1 MATKY
6 RNEDKS
12 KPNIIQTQ
20 SSTSLDKKLNK
31 AKQVRRDKDKMKNF
45 SVGIYD
51 IDSAFKNFLEK
62 DVKPTVEDDGR
73 FYPVPVMYASPEK
86 WSSAQRDGFM
96 KDENG
101 MMLTPVIVFRR
112 NSLSINTDMMKLK
125 VAEGGEDAYQAFER
139 KYTNVNK
146 YDQFSVL
153 TGEVPK
159 KEFMSVER
167 PDYVNLEYEV
177 IVWCDY
183 MEQVNKVVEQI
194 VFFQG
199 RSFGERYKFVIKGD
213 SYSFETTAEMGQ
225 DRITKA
231 NITLTTKAYIVPE
244 YKGKANSTRR
254 TISVGKVSWG
264 EDNSLSGYNSKKI
277 SGNE

>member
-1 MATKY
+1 MAIKY
-6 RNEDKS
+6 RNTDKR
-12 KPNIIQTQ
+12 KPQIIQTQ
-20 SSTSLDKKLNK
+20 SSTSVDPKLNK
-31 AKQVRRDKDKMKNF
+31 AKQIRRDKDNVKNV

-51 IDSAFKNFLEK
+51 VDSAFKTFLEK

-73 FYPVPVMYASPEK
+73 YFPVPVMYASPEK
-86 WSSAQRDGFM
+86 WASAQRDGFM
-96 KDENG
+96 KDDNG
-101 MMLTPVIVFRR
+101 MILTPVIVFKRD
-112 NSLSINTDMMKLK
+112 NLSINTELSKLK
-125 VAEGGEDAYQAFER
+125 VAQNEDAHQFFER

-153 TGEVPK
+153 TGENPK
-159 KEFMSVER
+159 REFMSVER
-167 PDYVNLEYEV
+167 PDYVDLQYEV

-213 SYSFETTAEMGQ
+213 SYSFETIAEMGQ

-231 NITLTTKAYIVPE
+231 TISLVAKAYIVPE
-244 YKGKANSTRR
+244 FVGLNNNTKR
-254 TISVGKVSWG
+254 TISVGKVSFT
-264 EDNSLSGYNSKKI
+264 EDKSLSGLKTFKK

>member
-1 MATKY
+1 MAIKY
-6 RNEDKS
+6 RNTDKR
-12 KPNIIQTQ
+12 KPQIIQTQ
-20 SSTSLDKKLNK
+20 SSTSVDPKLNK
-31 AKQVRRDKDKMKNF
+31 AKQIRRDKDNVKNV

-51 IDSAFKNFLEK
+51 VDSAFKKFLEK
-62 DVKPTVEDDGR
+62 DVRPTVEDDGR
-73 FYPVPVMYASPEK
+73 YFPVPVMYASPEK
-86 WSSAQRDGFM
+86 WASAQRDGFM
-96 KDENG
+96 KDDNG
-101 MMLTPVIVFRR
+101 MILTPVIVFKRD
-112 NSLSINTDMMKLK
+112 NLSINTELSKLK
-125 VAEGGEDAYQAFER
+125 VAQNEDAHQFFER

-153 TGEVPK
+153 TGENPK
-159 KEFMSVER
+159 REFMSVER
-167 PDYVNLEYEV
+167 PDYVDLQYEV

-213 SYSFETTAEMGQ
+213 SYSFETIAEMGQ

-231 NITLTTKAYIVPE
+231 TISLVAKAYIVPE
-244 YKGKANSTRR
+244 FVGLNNNTKR
-254 TISVGKVSWG
+254 TISIGKVSFT
-264 EDNSLSGYNSKKI
+264 EDKSLSGLKTIKK

>member
-1 MATKY
+1 MAIKY
-6 RNEDKS
+6 RNTDKR
-12 KPNIIQTQ
+12 KPQIIQTQ
-20 SSTSLDKKLNK
+20 SSTSVDPKLNK
-31 AKQVRRDKDKMKNF
+31 GKQIRRDKDNVKNV

-51 IDSAFKNFLEK
+51 VDSAFKTFLEK

-73 FYPVPVMYASPEK
+73 YFPVPVMYASPEK
-86 WSSAQRDGFM
+86 WASAQRDGFM
-96 KDENG
+96 KDDNG
-101 MMLTPVIVFRR
+101 MILTPVIVFKRD
-112 NSLSINTDMMKLK
+112 NLSINTELSKLK
-125 VAEGGEDAYQAFER
+125 VAQNEDAHQFFER

-153 TGEVPK
+153 TGENPK
-159 KEFMSVER
+159 REFMSVER
-167 PDYVNLEYEV
+167 PDYVDLQYEV

-183 MEQVNKVVEQI
+183 MEQVNKVVEHI

-213 SYSFETTAEMGQ
+213 SYSFETIAEMGQ

-231 NITLTTKAYIVPE
+231 TISLVAKAYIVPE
-244 YKGKANSTRR
+244 FVGLNNNTKR
-254 TISVGKVSWG
+254 TISIGKVSFT
-264 EDNSLSGYNSKKI
+264 EDKSLSGLKTIKK

>member
-62 DVKPTVEDDGR
+62 DVRPTVEDDGR
-73 FYPVPVMYASPEK
+73 FFPVPVMYASPEK
-86 WSSAQRDGFM
+86 WASAQRDGFM
-96 KDENG
+96 KDDNG
-101 MMLTPVIVFRR
+101 MILTPVIVFKRD
-112 NSLSINTDMMKLK
+112 NLSINTELSKLK
-125 VAEGGEDAYQAFER
+125 VAQNEDAHQAFER
-139 KYTNVNK
+139 KYTKINR
-146 YDQFSVL
+146 YDQFSIL

-159 KEFMSVER
+159 KEFLSVER
-167 PDYVNLEYEV
+167 PDYVDLQYEV

-213 SYSFETTAEMGQ
+213 SYSFETIAEMGQ

-231 NITLTTKAYIVPE
+231 TISLVAKAYIVPE
-244 YKGKANSTRR
+244 FVGLNNNTKRKISKGKAVFT
-254 TISVGKVSWG
+254 
-264 EDNSLSGYNSKKI
+264 EDPGLSGIKITKK

>member
-1 MATKY
+1 MATRY

-12 KPNIIQTQ
+12 KPQIIQTQ
-20 SSTSLDKKLNK
+20 SSTSVDPKLNK
-31 AKQVRRDKDKMKNF
+31 AKQIRRDKDNVKNV

-51 IDSAFKNFLEK
+51 VDSAFKNFLEK
-62 DVKPTVEDDGR
+62 DVRPTVEDDGR
-73 FYPVPVMYASPEK
+73 FFPVPVMYASPEK
-86 WSSAQRDGFM
+86 WASAQRDGFM
-96 KDENG
+96 KDDNG
-101 MMLTPVIVFRR
+101 MILTPVIVFKRD
-112 NSLSINTDMMKLK
+112 NLSINTELSKLK
-125 VAEGGEDAYQAFER
+125 VAQNEDAHQAFER
-139 KYTNVNK
+139 KYTKVNR
-146 YDQFSVL
+146 YDQFSIL

-159 KEFMSVER
+159 KEFLSVER
-167 PDYVNLEYEV
+167 PDYVDLQYEV

-213 SYSFETTAEMGQ
+213 SYSFETIAEMGQ

-231 NITLTTKAYIVPE
+231 TISLVAKAYIVPE
-244 YKGKANSTRR
+244 FVGLNNNTKRKISKGKAVFT
-254 TISVGKVSWG
+254 
-264 EDNSLSGYNSKKI
+264 EDPGLSGIKITKK